1 MASLAPDQLGEAPL
15 LRAESRLLADVC
27 AAAAPPLD
35 QVTDLGAQLLGSD
48 GSNSNRSRQQ
58 DAVAPL
64 GLGSALVGMRIDGT
78 PLGLAAAGLLFETL
92 AVRLVRATAAV
103 FPLDADQ
110 VS

>member
-35 QVTDLGAQLLGSD
+35 QVTDLGAQLLGSAD
-48 GSNSNRSRQQ
+48 SNRSRQQ

-64 GLGSALVGMRIDGT
+64 GLGSALVGMRIDGA

>member
-48 GSNSNRSRQQ
+48 SNRSRQQ

-78 PLGLAAAGLLFETL
+78 PLG
-92 AVRLVRATAAV
+92 
-103 FPLDADQ
+103 
-110 VS
+110 